1 MQSFEQND
9 RLLVKI
15 AITNESR
22 ETAIHILGSQDGT
35 MVMMLGN

>member
-22 ETAIHILGSQDGT
+22 EIAIHVLGSRDGTVVTILG
-35 MVMMLGN
+35 N